1 MTRSPARAAD
11 VPHPAPVLLGMPRP
25 PRSFRVE
32 FSSSLPVSELVS
44 GVKPV
49 AARMAGSQQ
58 AQQPGMLLPVIQTV
72 TANRQIKHYVLAGGL
87 RKAATT
93 LNSHDE
99 GSPRIRISHRE
110 LQAHHQ

>member
-11 VPHPAPVLLGMPRP
+11 VPHPAPVLLGMPRL

-32 FSSSLPVSELVS
+32 FSSSLVSELVS

-49 AARMAGSQQ
+49 TARTAGSQQ
-58 AQQPGMLLPVIQTV
+58 AQQPGIAPASDPDRHRQQTNQASCSCWV
-72 TANRQIKHYVLAGGL
+72 VRE
-87 RKAATT
+87 AATT
-93 LNSHDE
+93 LESHDE
-99 GSPRIRISHRE
+99 GLPRIPISHRE